1 MSTIPRDYI
10 MSLVATTVLLISVL
24 ASAQS
29 NKIMLFGGKNNKTF
43 LGCLTC
49 SNFDGS
55 SVHNTFSDFGSNDF
69 SSSSIWNNYSDY
81 GSMYGA
87 YSACSTNATNP
98 PVLVDDN
105 GTFYAYLSLNP
116 SKQNIRA
123 NSPSSVSGIYK
134 WLEEEVCD

>member
-1 MSTIPRDYI
+1 MNTIQRYCI
-10 MSLVATTVLLISVL
+10 MCLVATTCLL
-24 ASAQS
+24 ASLLANAQS

-49 SNFDGS
+49 SEYDS
-55 SVHNTFSDFGSNDF
+55 SSAHNTYSAFGSEY

-87 YSACSTNATNP
+87 YSACNTNATNP
-98 PVLVDDN
+98 PVLVDNN